1 MELNDKVNEEYKQD
15 KVAYNKM
22 QKAKSIVEKLAKDL
36 KMAKREEQDAAIR
49 EIRAK
54 EDNDKEG
61 EKEAKLAKE
70 AAQKKV
76 EQIKTKI
83 EKLQGK
89 LQESHDKVDSYI
101 NELKK
106 DPEFENHLNSI
117 LEKRYNRKL
126 KAATQEKAQV
136 ENIIALC
143 KAHPTLSNNLKGMIR
158 AQEELEK
165 LKEELEPLDI
175 EKDKVKIEKISE
187 EIRAMVTKKENNSN
201 LFIAYCEKNNVNVSK
216 EFLEKLV
223 EEKGF
228 ARDKQGNI
236 KLESTLNNISKGYT
250 KQIKSYQKAIEKVP
264 NARVSVTNRDEKE
277 EVQTPLSVI
286 SGIEVEKEETS
297 ELPMPKFKWYEFRK
311 RFNAWRERK
320 AAEKQ
325 DKKVEEESKD
335 EAAETTVLPMEEVKQ
350 KASDKFREAYKYDI
364 VKDYVDAQE
373 KNIYKEASKE
383 VRKEKSNEDSQER

>member
-36 KMAKREEQDAAIR
+36 KMTQREEQDAAIS

-175 EKDKVKIEKISE
+175 EKDKVKIEKISG

-264 NARVSVTNRDEKE
+264 NAKVFADNRAVKE
-277 EVQTPLSVI
+277 EIQTPLSVI
-286 SGIEVEKEETS
+286 SGGDLEKEETS
-297 ELPMPKFKWYEFRK
+297 ELPVPKFKWYEFRK

-335 EAAETTVLPMEEVKQ
+335 EAAETKVLPIEEVKQ

>member
-36 KMAKREEQDAAIR
+36 KMTQREEQDAAIS

-175 EKDKVKIEKISE
+175 EKDKVKIEKISG

-264 NARVSVTNRDEKE
+264 NAKVFADNRAVKE
-277 EVQTPLSVI
+277 EIQTPLSVI
-286 SGIEVEKEETS
+286 SGGDLEKEETS
-297 ELPMPKFKWYEFRK
+297 ELPVPKFKWYEFRK

-335 EAAETTVLPMEEVKQ
+335 EAAETKVLPIEEVKQ

-383 VRKEKSNEDSQER
+383 VRKEKSKEDSQER

>member
-36 KMAKREEQDAAIR
+36 KMTQREEQDAAIS

-175 EKDKVKIEKISE
+175 EKDKVKIEKISG

-264 NARVSVTNRDEKE
+264 NAKVFADNRVVKE
-277 EVQTPLSVI
+277 EIQTPLSVI
-286 SGIEVEKEETS
+286 SGGDLEKEETS
-297 ELPMPKFKWYEFRK
+297 ELPVPKFKWYEFRK

-335 EAAETTVLPMEEVKQ
+335 EAAETKVLPIEEVKQ

-373 KNIYKEASKE
+373 KNIYREASKE

>member
-36 KMAKREEQDAAIR
+36 KTAKREEQDAAIR

-335 EAAETTVLPMEEVKQ
+335 EAAETTVLPIEEVKQ

>member
-36 KMAKREEQDAAIR
+36 KMAQREEQDAAIS

-175 EKDKVKIEKISE
+175 EKDKVKIEKISG

-264 NARVSVTNRDEKE
+264 NAKVFADNRAVKE
-277 EVQTPLSVI
+277 EIQTPLSVI
-286 SGIEVEKEETS
+286 SGGDLEKEETS
-297 ELPMPKFKWYEFRK
+297 ELPVPKFKWYEFRK

-335 EAAETTVLPMEEVKQ
+335 EAAETKVLPIEEVKQ

>member
-158 AQEELEK
+158 AQEGLEK

-264 NARVSVTNRDEKE
+264 NAKVFADNRVVKE
-277 EVQTPLSVI
+277 EIQTPLSVI
-286 SGIEVEKEETS
+286 SRGDLEKEETS
-297 ELPMPKFKWYEFRK
+297 ELPVPKFKWYEFRK

-320 AAEKQ
+320 AVEKQ
-325 DKKVEEESKD
+325 DKKVEEESKN
-335 EAAETTVLPMEEVKQ
+335 EATETTVLPIEEVKQ

>member
-175 EKDKVKIEKISE
+175 EKDKVKIEKISG

-264 NARVSVTNRDEKE
+264 NAKVFADNRVVKE
-277 EVQTPLSVI
+277 EIQTPLSAI
-286 SGIEVEKEETS
+286 SGGDLEKEETS
-297 ELPMPKFKWYEFRK
+297 ELPVPKFKWYEFRK

-335 EAAETTVLPMEEVKQ
+335 EAAETKVLPIEEVKQ

>member
-36 KMAKREEQDAAIR
+36 KMTQREEQDAAIS

-101 NELKK
+101 SELKK

-175 EKDKVKIEKISE
+175 EKDKVKMEKISG

-264 NARVSVTNRDEKE
+264 NAKVFADNRVVKE
-277 EVQTPLSVI
+277 EIQTPLSVI
-286 SGIEVEKEETS
+286 SGGDLEKEETS
-297 ELPMPKFKWYEFRK
+297 ELPVPKFKWYEFRK

-335 EAAETTVLPMEEVKQ
+335 EAAETKVLPIEEVKQ

>member
-36 KMAKREEQDAAIR
+36 KMTQREEQDAAIS

-101 NELKK
+101 SELKK

-175 EKDKVKIEKISE
+175 EKDKVKMEKISG
-187 EIRAMVTKKENNSN
+187 EIREMVTKKENNSN

-264 NARVSVTNRDEKE
+264 NAKVFADNRVVKE
-277 EVQTPLSVI
+277 EIQTPLSVI
-286 SGIEVEKEETS
+286 SGGDLEKEETS
-297 ELPMPKFKWYEFRK
+297 ELPVPKFKWYEFRK

-335 EAAETTVLPMEEVKQ
+335 EAAETKVLPIEEVKQ

>member
-158 AQEELEK
+158 AQEGLEK

-175 EKDKVKIEKISE
+175 EKDEVKIEKISE

-264 NARVSVTNRDEKE
+264 NAKAFADNRVVKE
-277 EVQTPLSVI
+277 EIQTPLSVI
-286 SGIEVEKEETS
+286 SRGDLEKEETS
-297 ELPMPKFKWYEFRK
+297 ELPVPKFKWYEFRK

-320 AAEKQ
+320 AVEKQ
-325 DKKVEEESKD
+325 DKKVEEESKN
-335 EAAETTVLPMEEVKQ
+335 EAAETTVLPIEEVKQ

>member
-36 KMAKREEQDAAIR
+36 KMTQREEQDAAIS

-101 NELKK
+101 SELKK

-175 EKDKVKIEKISE
+175 EKDKVKMEKISG

-264 NARVSVTNRDEKE
+264 NAKVFADNRVVKE
-277 EVQTPLSVI
+277 EIQTPLSVI
-286 SGIEVEKEETS
+286 SGGDLEKEETS
-297 ELPMPKFKWYEFRK
+297 ELPVPKFKWYEFRK

-335 EAAETTVLPMEEVKQ
+335 EAAETKVLPIEEVKQ

-373 KNIYKEASKE
+373 KNIYREASKE

>member
-36 KMAKREEQDAAIR
+36 KMTQREEQDAAIS

-175 EKDKVKIEKISE
+175 EKDKVKMEKISG

-216 EFLEKLV
+216 EFLENLV

-228 ARDKQGNI
+228 ARDKQCNI

-264 NARVSVTNRDEKE
+264 NAKVFADNRAVKE
-277 EVQTPLSVI
+277 EIQTPLSVI
-286 SGIEVEKEETS
+286 SGGDLEKEETS
-297 ELPMPKFKWYEFRK
+297 ELPVPKFKWYEFRK

-335 EAAETTVLPMEEVKQ
+335 EAAETKVLPIEEVKQ

>member
-36 KMAKREEQDAAIR
+36 KMTQREEQDAAIS

-175 EKDKVKIEKISE
+175 EKDKVKIEKISG

-264 NARVSVTNRDEKE
+264 NAKVFADNRVEKE
-277 EVQTPLSVI
+277 EIQTPLSVI
-286 SGIEVEKEETS
+286 SGGDLEKEETS
-297 ELPMPKFKWYEFRK
+297 ELPVPKFKWYEFRK

-335 EAAETTVLPMEEVKQ
+335 EAAETKVLPIEEVKQ

>member
-36 KMAKREEQDAAIR
+36 KMTQREEQDAAIS

-175 EKDKVKIEKISE
+175 EKDKVKIEKISG

-264 NARVSVTNRDEKE
+264 NAKVFADNRVVKE
-277 EVQTPLSVI
+277 EIQTPLSVI
-286 SGIEVEKEETS
+286 SGGDLEKEETS
-297 ELPMPKFKWYEFRK
+297 ELPVPKFKWYEFRK

-335 EAAETTVLPMEEVKQ
+335 EAAETKVLPIEEVKQ

>member
-36 KMAKREEQDAAIR
+36 KTAKREEQDAAIR

-335 EAAETTVLPMEEVKQ
+335 EAAETTVLP
-350 KASDKFREAYKYDI
+350 R
-364 VKDYVDAQE
+364 
-373 KNIYKEASKE
+373 
-383 VRKEKSNEDSQER
+383 RK

>member
-36 KMAKREEQDAAIR
+36 KMTQREEQDAAIS

-101 NELKK
+101 SELKK

-264 NARVSVTNRDEKE
+264 NAKVFADNRVVKE
-277 EVQTPLSVI
+277 EIQTPLSVI
-286 SGIEVEKEETS
+286 SGGDLEKEETS
-297 ELPMPKFKWYEFRK
+297 ELPVPKFKWYEFRK

-335 EAAETTVLPMEEVKQ
+335 EAAETKVLPIEEVKQ

-373 KNIYKEASKE
+373 KNIYREASKE

>member
-36 KMAKREEQDAAIR
+36 KMTQREEQDAAIS

-101 NELKK
+101 SELKK

-158 AQEELEK
+158 APEELEK

-175 EKDKVKIEKISE
+175 EKDKVKMEKISG

-264 NARVSVTNRDEKE
+264 NAKVFADNRVVKE
-277 EVQTPLSVI
+277 EIQTPLSVI
-286 SGIEVEKEETS
+286 SGGDLEKEETS
-297 ELPMPKFKWYEFRK
+297 ELPVPKFKWYEFRK

-335 EAAETTVLPMEEVKQ
+335 EAAETKVLPIEEVKQ

-373 KNIYKEASKE
+373 KNIYREASKE

>member
-175 EKDKVKIEKISE
+175 EKDKVKIEKISG
-187 EIRAMVTKKENNSN
+187 EIRTMVTKKENNSN

-264 NARVSVTNRDEKE
+264 NAKVFADNRVVKE
-277 EVQTPLSVI
+277 EIQTPLSVI
-286 SGIEVEKEETS
+286 SGGDLEKEETS
-297 ELPMPKFKWYEFRK
+297 ELPVPKFKWYEFRK

-335 EAAETTVLPMEEVKQ
+335 EAAETKVLPIEEVKQ

>member
-36 KMAKREEQDAAIR
+36 KMTQREEQDAAIS

-101 NELKK
+101 SELKK
-106 DPEFENHLNSI
+106 DPEFEKHLNSI

-175 EKDKVKIEKISE
+175 EKDKVKMEKISG

-264 NARVSVTNRDEKE
+264 NAKVFADNRVVKE
-277 EVQTPLSVI
+277 EIQTPLSVI
-286 SGIEVEKEETS
+286 SGGDLEKEETS
-297 ELPMPKFKWYEFRK
+297 ELPVPKFKWYEFRK

-335 EAAETTVLPMEEVKQ
+335 EAAETKVLPIEEVKQ